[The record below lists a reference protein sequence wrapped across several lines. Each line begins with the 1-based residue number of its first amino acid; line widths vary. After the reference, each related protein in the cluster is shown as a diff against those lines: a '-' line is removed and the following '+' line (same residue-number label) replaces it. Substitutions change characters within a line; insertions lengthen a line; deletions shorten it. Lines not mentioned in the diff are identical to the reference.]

1 MDYIVNNSAK
11 SNGIVG
17 KSESYE
23 IGLEVSSSKL
33 ILPEGDT
40 TIFKTDKT

>member
-11 SNGIVG
+11 SNGIIG

-23 IGLEVSSSKL
+23 IGLEVSSTKL
-33 ILPEGDT
+33 ILPEGAT
-40 TIFKTDKT
+40 TIFMTYKT